1 MAESYS
7 VKAVLSAVDKNFS
20 STFKNCLGTLNK
32 VNSTISGM
40 AFGFL
45 SGAGM
50 AAFNAVTG
58 SVSGLISEIN
68 DSNAS
73 WKTFEQNMAIV
84 EKSGG
89 KLEKSISDVKEELQ
103 EFAEKTVY
111 SSSDMASTYAQLAAV
126 GTKNT
131 AQLVKGFGGL
141 AAAAENP
148 QQAMKTLSQQ
158 ATQMAAKPKVAW
170 ADFKLMLEQTP
181 AGIAAVAKEM
191 GMSTA
196 EMVTAV
202 QGGAVK
208 TQAFFDAIATVG
220 GDASGEFYKMAT
232 QAKTV
237 GQAVDGL
244 KETVSNKLTPAF
256 DMFSKLGIKAVNSL
270 ADKLS
275 GINVDKI
282 TNKISIG
289 MVRASSYIKK
299 AGKYVNVLKTSF
311 SGVGSVLKG
320 AFGSAKGAISG
331 LFAEFGSAESLDLFK
346 SAVDRV
352 SGALQSVFGF
362 IQANSGTIKD
372 ALSTGF
378 SIAKGIWESFSGAA
392 SKVKGAVVD
401 LIGYVVANSDVFM
414 SILSAGV
421 QAAKPYWDAFVNVL
435 TWAIGIFKKVATV
448 IVENSDT
455 VKALI
460 PWILGA
466 VAAFKGFNVIKTV
479 LPFITNFAGRLGTMA
494 KSLAGGLAGK
504 LFGVSNA
511 QKSFGEA
518 SAASGASILKTATA
532 LLLMGAAVLLVSVG
546 FALLTQASIALA
558 NSGGLAIGILVG
570 MVAVIALMAI
580 GAAALAPALTAG
592 AVGLVAFGGGLALCG
607 VAAVLAAASL
617 AIVTACLPDLV
628 THGTQGAVAI
638 LALGGALIVFGAGA
652 AVAGAGAIALGAG
665 LMVASAGMVAATVAV
680 LALSVGV
687 IAFGV
692 AMTVGAAGTLLM
704 AAALKLVAIQMKTIA
719 QKALETEKSLDSMRE
734 SVKLVE
740 NGLNALGSKVKSAM
754 DKVVDAFDN
763 METKAKSAGKAAGN
777 GFTTGMQSGLNKA
790 PSIAAQAV
798 STVAATLNAGYSA
811 AYSAG
816 ANISAGF
823 AAGMMSCL
831 GQIQSAAAAMAAAAD
846 AAIRAKAKIHS
857 PSKVTTA
864 LGRYFG
870 EGFAN
875 GIVSMSKD
883 IWKAAQE
890 LVSIPQVATP
900 QLAGMYGYELS
911 SDYDYSNK
919 AEYNITVVSE
929 LDGREIARGTVP
941 FMEDEINKRQT
952 RSNRKKGK
960 V

>member
-7 VKAVLSAVDKNFS
+7 VKAVLSAVDKNFT
-20 STFKNCLGTLNK
+20 STFKGCLGTLNSI
-32 VNSTISGM
+32 NSKISGM

-45 SGAGM
+45 SGAGT
-50 AAFNAVTG
+50 AAFNAITG
-58 SVSGLISEIN
+58 SVSGLISEMN

-73 WKTFEQNMAIV
+73 WKTFEKNMAIV

-89 KLEKSISDVKEELQ
+89 KLEKSVSDVKAELQ

-111 SSSDMASTYAQLAAV
+111 SSADMASTYAQLAAV

-131 AQLVKGFGGL
+131 ALLVKGFGGL

-158 ATQMAAKPKVAW
+158 ATQMAAKPTVAW

-181 AGIAAVAKEM
+181 AGIAAVAREM

-196 EMVTAV
+196 QMVTAV
-202 QGGAVK
+202 QNGTVK
-208 TQAFFDAIATVG
+208 TEKFFDAIAKVG

-232 QAKTV
+232 EAKTV
-237 GQAVDGL
+237 GQAMDGL

-256 DMFSKLGIKAVNSL
+256 DMFSKLGIKAVNGI

-275 GINVDKI
+275 SINVDKI
-282 TNKISIG
+282 SNKICIG

-299 AGKYVNVLKTSF
+299 AGKYIDVFKTSF
-311 SGVGSVLKG
+311 SGVGKTFSGAFNSMKSVL
-320 AFGSAKGAISG
+320 SG
-331 LFAEFGSAESLDLFK
+331 LFAEFGSTESLDLFK

-352 SGALQSVFGF
+352 AGVLQSVFGF

-378 SIAKGIWESFSGAA
+378 SIAKSVWESFSGAA

-421 QAAKPYWDAFVNVL
+421 QAAKPYWDAFVNALV
-435 TWAIGIFKKVATV
+435 WAIGIFKKVATV
-448 IVENSDT
+448 IVENEDT
-455 VKALI
+455 VKRLI
-460 PWILGA
+460 PWLLGA
-466 VAAFKGFNVIKTV
+466 VAAFKGFNVVKSV

-511 QKSFGEA
+511 QKGLGEA
-518 SAASGASILKTATA
+518 SAASGTSVLKTATA
-532 LLLMGAAVLLVSVG
+532 LLLMGAAVLLVATG
-546 FALLTQASIALA
+546 FALLTQSAIALA
-558 NSGGLAIGILVG
+558 NSGGLAIGILAG
-570 MVAVIALMAI
+570 MIVVIALMAV

-592 AVGLVAFGGGLALCG
+592 AVGLIAFGAALALCG

-617 AIVTACLPDLV
+617 AIITNCLPGLCEY
-628 THGTQGAVAI
+628 GLQGSVAI
-638 LALGGALIVFGAGA
+638 LAIGSAMIVFAAGA
-652 AVAGAGAIALGAG
+652 ALAGAGIIVLAAG
-665 LMVASAGMVAATVAV
+665 LVVLAAGLVAASLAVVVLSAGILV
-680 LALSVGV
+680 
-687 IAFGV
+687 FGV
-692 AMTVGAAGTLLM
+692 AMAAGAAGTLLM
-704 AAALKLVAIQMKTIA
+704 AAALKSVAKHMKTIA
-719 QKALETEKSLDSMRE
+719 QKALETETSLNSMRE

-740 NGLNALGSKVKSAM
+740 SGLDALGRKVKSAM
-754 DKVVDAFDN
+754 DKVVSAFEQ
-763 METKAKSAGKAAGN
+763 MENKAKSAGKAAGN
-777 GFTTGMQSGLNKA
+777 GFTGGMQSGLNKA
-790 PSIAAQAV
+790 PAVAASAV
-798 STVAATLNAGYSA
+798 SLVATTLNSGASA

-816 ANISAGF
+816 QNISAGF
-823 AAGMMSCL
+823 AAGMQSCL

-857 PSKVTTA
+857 PSEVTTA
-864 LGRYFG
+864 LGKYFG
-870 EGFAN
+870 EGFVN
-875 GIVSMSKD
+875 GIATMAKD
-883 IWKAAQE
+883 AWKVAQE

-911 SDYDYSNK
+911 SDYDYSDH

-941 FMEDEINKRQT
+941 FMEDEMNKRQT
-952 RSNRKKGK
+952 RTNRKKGTI
-960 V
+960 